1 MRLVRL
7 VAAGLVLGAFAGFLG
22 ALLRPRS
29 LHRPPA
35 PHDVGEPPAGAPP
48 GDPVAGAVGPTMVDL
63 RAAILLDA
71 AGGRAARAAR

>member
-35 PHDVGEPPAGAPP
+35 PHDVGAADAP
-48 GDPVAGAVGPTMVDL
+48 GDPVTRAVGPTMVDL
-63 RAAILLDA
+63 RAAVHLDA
-71 AGGRAARAAR
+71 VGGRAARAAR